1 MLAAGTQGSESARD
15 ARAVVRRTRRL
26 PVASRYG
33 GSVAGTQK
41 TAVMQT
47 LRMLVGA
54 VVAALFLMAVALSLV
69 LGFAAPPWWTVV
81 VLLVLGVGAHLTLDR
96 VGYRV
101 PAISPSRSAEEGRSA
116 VVRAFQSSL
125 MRRLAIAESVA
136 IVGLLL
142 AFAGGHTVLVYDL
155 GAAISVLLLAL
166 HVWPSLRT
174 IDRVVGGLE
183 RDGADTGLR
192 EMMGFGGTAG
202 GAVTRLD

>member
-1 MLAAGTQGSESARD
+1 M
-15 ARAVVRRTRRL
+15 
-26 PVASRYG
+26 
-33 GSVAGTQK
+33 AGTQK

-69 LGFAAPPWWTVV
+69 LGFAAPPLWTVV
-81 VLLVLGVGAHLTLDR
+81 LLLVLGVVAHLALDR
-96 VGYRV
+96 IGYRV
-101 PAISPSRSAEEGRSA
+101 PAISPSLPAEEMRSAA
-116 VVRAFQSSL
+116 VRAFQSSL
-125 MRRLAIAESVA
+125 MRRLAVAESVA

-142 AFAGGHTVLVYDL
+142 AFAGGRTVLVYDL

-174 IDRVVGGLE
+174 VDRVVGQLE

-192 EMMGFGGTAG
+192 GMLGFGGTAG